1 MILLEE
7 EAAVMWN
14 IRKWEHLKQ
23 IHLRVSGHLAPP
35 LEPAGH
41 PGSTAPALT
50 QTRELGLK
58 TQFGSRCEHTMACLP
73 FSHSHTVVLEQAAGS
88 TFKAGTS
95 PFQTPSGLH
104 FQVFAMAGLQNLRR
118 KGP

>member
-1 MILLEE
+1 MENPLKAQDE

-50 QTRELGLK
+50 QTRELGL
-58 TQFGSRCEHTMACLP
+58 R
-73 FSHSHTVVLEQAAGS
+73 
-88 TFKAGTS
+88 
-95 PFQTPSGLH
+95 
-104 FQVFAMAGLQNLRR
+104 QNLTFQSR
-118 KGP
+118 GDDLHL